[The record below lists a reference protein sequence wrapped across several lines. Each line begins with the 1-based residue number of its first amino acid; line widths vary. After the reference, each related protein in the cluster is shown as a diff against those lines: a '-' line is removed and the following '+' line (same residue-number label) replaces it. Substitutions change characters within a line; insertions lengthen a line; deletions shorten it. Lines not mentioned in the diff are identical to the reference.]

1 MPPPMLNGFELALRG
16 RMDNIPQPVS
26 GPVRD
31 EVFDAVSSY
40 RDMMMEANY
49 ERKMDH
55 LMTQGYSK
63 EEVDE
68 AMSMRRKQF
77 LMDQIAKPTPVAPV
91 SIQSAMEKL
100 VKRDYNRPPNSTV
113 GMVTAVLD

>member
-1 MPPPMLNGFELALRG
+1 MPPPMLNGFEMALRG
-16 RMDNIPQPVS
+16 RMDNVPQPIA

-31 EVFDAVSSY
+31 DVFDAVSSY
-40 RDMMMEANY
+40 RDMMKEDNY
-49 ERKMDH
+49 ERKMTH

-68 AMSMRRKQF
+68 ALSMQRKKF

-100 VKRDYNRPPNSTV
+100 VRREFNRPMNAMPTDPT
-113 GMVTAVLD
+113 GPD